1 MFVRWLGAFRH
12 GTSSLAE
19 SIDFELARKNES
31 ACEQFRNKSQV
42 WRAKVGL
49 LCKPEGIVK
58 SFSGDCWSEYSKDGS
73 LKKTRNPRHAGAKS
87 LHKESWVAAG
97 YFSGIVIKVPLN
109 NLKRNVQEEIIASA
123 KKHNLPVY
131 ILKEGSKRASL
142 VEVNL

>member
-12 GTSSLAE
+12 ETSSLAE
-19 SIDFELARKNES
+19 SIDYELTRNSES

-73 LKKTRNPRHAGAKS
+73 LKKTRNPRHAGPKS
-87 LHKESWVAAG
+87 LHKESWVRSG
-97 YFSGIVIKVPLN
+97 CFSGIVLKVPLD
-109 NLKRNVQEEIIASA
+109 NLKKSVQEEIITSA
-123 KKHNLPVY
+123 KKHSLPVY
-131 ILKEGSKRASL
+131 LLKEGSKRASL
-142 VEVNL
+142 IEVSL

>member
-19 SIDFELARKNES
+19 SIDFELARSSES
-31 ACEQFRNKSQV
+31 ACEQFKNKSQV
-42 WRAKVGL
+42 YRAKVGL
-49 LCKPEGIVK
+49 LCRPDGIIK

-73 LKKTRNPRHAGAKS
+73 LKKTRNPRHAGPKS
-87 LHKESWVAAG
+87 LHKESWVKPG

-109 NLKRNVQEEIIASA
+109 NLKRNVQEDIRAAA
-123 KKHNLPVY
+123 KQHNLPVY